1 MCGDNINS
9 LELIDLKL
17 AIYEAEM
24 NGEIDEGQRSHL
36 LWETENRE
44 LSAFEHTTFNNIKAL
59 NNDLSYMLLENSV
72 DRVLVESEDAYF
84 FEAKAKK
91 VEQESKGILSRIIN
105 AIKSLFTKLK
115 NWLTGKTVDPSEKS
129 AKSVRVIAAP
139 QAIKN
144 MANKAFQNID
154 KIMSAVVIG
163 TGTAAFVLS
172 NRTTKLAKKLG
183 KENHEL
189 RKELDNKK
197 SELKYKNIDLS
208 AAHSAMDAQSEK
220 LQKLTKELKDS
231 QAELKKTIADGHGK
245 DTIVKSSY
253 DSAMGG
259 YREVIEMCEKKMD
272 EINKVLMKPETHL
285 NAELTAQLKSSFQYL
300 QTLYVATQKSIKE
313 IIKATGISSE
323 RANEIS
329 SRKPKDMITEPLKV
343 KESSKLTLSDVLQK
357 TDNIN
362 LDVEYKKALDEA
374 KKSKD
379 SSAASL
385 VDRLSQT
392 KNKIYAFNKQIRE
405 QKTSVLNAK
414 SNNSS
419 KLDSAVEKLQSLIEK
434 RQKLVDIFN
443 QMIDQI

>member
-1 MCGDNINS
+1 
-9 LELIDLKL
+9 
-17 AIYEAEM
+17 
-24 NGEIDEGQRSHL
+24 
-36 LWETENRE
+36 
-44 LSAFEHTTFNNIKAL
+44 
-59 NNDLSYMLLENSV
+59 
-72 DRVLVESEDAYF
+72 
-84 FEAKAKK
+84 
-91 VEQESKGILSRIIN
+91 
-105 AIKSLFTKLK
+105 
-115 NWLTGKTVDPSEKS
+115 
-129 AKSVRVIAAP
+129 
-139 QAIKN
+139 
-144 MANKAFQNID
+144 
-154 KIMSAVVIG
+154 
-163 TGTAAFVLS
+163 
-172 NRTTKLAKKLG
+172 
-183 KENHEL
+183 
-189 RKELDNKK
+189 
-197 SELKYKNIDLS
+197 
-208 AAHSAMDAQSEK
+208 MDAQSEK

-245 DTIVKSSY
+245 DTILKSSY

-285 NAELTAQLKSSFQYL
+285 NVELTAQLKSSFQYL